1 MISNAI
7 APPKLAS
14 RTDGSVK
21 GKIQQ
26 DAQATAAS
34 PDIATAPAALR
45 LAAIGTL
52 ASLSQ
57 PHPGSSEDG
66 RVQTVQ
72 ADAFSITL
80 M

>member
-1 MISNAI
+1 
-7 APPKLAS
+7 
-14 RTDGSVK
+14 VK

-34 PDIATAPAALR
+34 PDMAAAPATL
-45 LAAIGTL
+45 LLGAIETL
-52 ASLSQ
+52 ELPLQ
-57 PHPGSSEDG
+57 PQPGSSGDG

-72 ADAFSITL
+72 AGAFSITL